1 MKIASSDLFLGS
13 THAASARREQSESL
27 FAWNGPSR
35 PENGR
40 DQASPPAAILR
51 LSDAARGRSNATP
64 APPPAPLAPSVGDGV
79 SEADAIDTAAEAVA
93 NDPFLQLVKSMVEML
108 TGRPVRVFAASEL
121 SRQFEAS
128 GSTTAST
135 AATTPG
141 RAAGFGL
148 EYDFHSVYE
157 ETEVTRFTAAGVIRT
172 TDGKEISFRLDL
184 TMSRHYREETNVSIR
199 AGDAVRKDPLVLN
212 FGGTAAQLSS
222 QRFRF
227 DLDGDGRA
235 EELPLFSS
243 GSGYLALDRNGNG
256 RIDSGT
262 ELFGPATNSGFAE
275 LARLDADGNGWIDEN
290 DPAFARLQVWSPTA
304 DGGGRL
310 ASLKEMGVGALALAA
325 AATPFELRDRDN
337 ADLGGIRA
345 SGLWLGEDGR
355 AGSLQEIDLTV

>member
-1 MKIASSDLFLGS
+1 VKIASSDLILGS
-13 THAASARREQSESL
+13 THAASTRREQSESL
-27 FAWNGPSR
+27 FAWSGPSR
-35 PENGR
+35 PERGR
-40 DQASPPAAILR
+40 NQASTPAVIMQISEAAR
-51 LSDAARGRSNATP
+51 AHADAA
-64 APPPAPLAPSVGDGV
+64 PSLGGGTV
-79 SEADAIDTAAEAVA
+79 EADAIDAAAEAVA
-93 NDPFLQLVKSMVEML
+93 NDPFLQLVKAMVEMF
-108 TGRPVRVFAASEL
+108 TGQPVRVFAASEL

-128 GSTTAST
+128 GSATSTSAAST
-135 AATTPG
+135 EAAAPG
-141 RAAGFGL
+141 RAAGFGI

-157 ETEVTRFTAAGVIRT
+157 ETEVTRFAAAGVIRT
-172 TDGKEISFRLDL
+172 TGGKEISFQLNL

-212 FGGTAAQLSS
+212 FGGTAAQLSN

-227 DLDGDGRA
+227 DLDSDGRA

-290 DPAFARLQVWSPTA
+290 DPAFVRLQVWTPTA
-304 DGGGRL
+304 DGDG
-310 ASLKEMGVGALALAA
+310 SLTGLKKMGVGALALAA
-325 AATPFELRDRDN
+325 AATPFELRDHGN

-355 AGSLQEIDLTV
+355 AGSIQEIDLTV